1 MHILRVIFKVD
12 FWMRFLLDPES
23 HFQGFKIQDGFLS
36 GYGITSDMNT
46 NLQFLPKRY
55 NFISSYILEIMVVE

>member
-1 MHILRVIFKVD
+1 MGENFLGGVKHRPEMAGFSIDQAVSGGVVSQIFFRFYRVTI
-12 FWMRFLLDPES
+12 
-23 HFQGFKIQDGFLS
+23 
-36 GYGITSDMNT
+36 DMNT